1 MMKQVSLN
9 GRRMV
14 TCGALVSY
22 PGRFSLVITNLEAR
36 RVPVMWT
43 ARVSFLTARVKRK
56 DLMRPQCRLYRD
68 IVFNERS

>member
-1 MMKQVSLN
+1 MVNQVSLN

-36 RVPVMWT
+36 RVPVVD
-43 ARVSFLTARVKRK
+43 REGFVFDCQSEKE
-56 DLMRPQCRLYRD
+56 RPHETTVQIIPQYS
-68 IVFNERS
+68 IQ

>member
-1 MMKQVSLN
+1 MVNQVSLN
-9 GRRMV
+9 GRMV
-14 TCGALVSY
+14 TCGAQVSY

-43 ARVSFLTARVKRK
+43 ARVSFLTVRVKRK